1 MANGHLELRS
11 QLVAFRRIEGS
22 HTGANIAGIFTGV
35 LKDLGAQNSI
45 GMITLDNASNNGT
58 FVQEFHD
65 PREYP
70 SGLGTLGGRGIQPD
84 PTSFS
89 VHDHGIKSRSKSSYE
104 SSRQKIPHNLSLFI
118 THKMN
123 PLDLTG
129 KVAVVTG
136 GGTGIGLMIAKQLA
150 KNGAKVY
157 ITGRRLEVLQ
167 KVATEIGQGLVPLQM
182 DVLDKESITK
192 AVKTINEADGK
203 LDILVNN
210 AGISGEWFKFVG
222 DRDPNLGDLLF
233 AESSFDKWT
242 DILRTN
248 TAAPFFVTMGFLSLL
263 EKGARARKGETS
275 SVINIT
281 SCVGTMKMVMN
292 TFAYSVSKAGADHL
306 TSSMATE
313 FGLSKIP
320 VRVNA
325 IAPGVFSSEMTGSV
339 YSSEMSGLEERLVQ
353 HMKGAMPGTLT
364 AAPVNRPGKEHEI
377 GMAAVYLSSSAGEYT
392 NGTIM
397 HIDGG
402 LNMVNP

>member
-1 MANGHLELRS
+1 
-11 QLVAFRRIEGS
+11 
-22 HTGANIAGIFTGV
+22 
-35 LKDLGAQNSI
+35 
-45 GMITLDNASNNGT
+45 MITK
-58 FVQEFHD
+58 
-65 PREYP
+65 
-70 SGLGTLGGRGIQPD
+70 

-89 VHDHGIKSRSKSSYE
+89 VHNHGIKSRSRSSHE

-182 DVLDKESITK
+182 DVLDKDSITK
-192 AVKTINEADGK
+192 AVKAIDEADGK

-210 AGISGEWFKFVG
+210 AGISGEWFKFIG

-233 AESSFDKWT
+233 AESSLDKWT

-248 TAAPFFVTMGFLSLL
+248 TVAPFFVTMGFLSLL

-313 FGLSKIP
+313 FALSKIP

-325 IAPGVFSSEMTGSV
+325 IAPGAFSSEMTGS
-339 YSSEMSGLEERLVQ
+339 EEALTQ
-353 HMKGAMPGTLT
+353 YMTGAMPGTMT
-364 AAPVNRPGKEHEI
+364 EAPALRPGKEHEI

-392 NGTIM
+392 NGVIM
-397 HIDGG
+397 RIDGG